1 MRHFRNCRDAWTQT
15 DIKSSPINTVRIK
28 VLVVDP
34 EFPGDIPDYQR
45 KYETWLLEQAKGSGR
60 SPKAL
65 RKIEDDDD
73 VPLNHSKF

>member
-1 MRHFRNCRDAWTQT
+1 M
-15 DIKSSPINTVRIK
+15 ISPLPCTCANNVRIK

-45 KYETWLLEQAKGSGR
+45 KYETWLLEQAKGSGS

-73 VPLNHSKF
+73 VPVVSESSDSETEVLEQ